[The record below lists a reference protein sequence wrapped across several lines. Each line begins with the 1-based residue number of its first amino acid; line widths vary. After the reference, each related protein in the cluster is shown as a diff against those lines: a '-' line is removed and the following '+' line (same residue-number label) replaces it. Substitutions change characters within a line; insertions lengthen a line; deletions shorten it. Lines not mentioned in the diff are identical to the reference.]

1 MGLSGARKAA
11 ATRNHTAAAQKAA
24 TTRKRRAADRKA
36 ATTRKRRAT
45 HKTGAPE
52 RRTPSVIPMIS
63 YEDGIGALEWLASAF
78 GFRET
83 ARLTAPDGKLSHGE
97 MRAGDGLIMLASPT
111 PDYRSPKRHREV
123 CEQARR
129 WSTVPW
135 IIDGV
140 LVYVDHLERHLTRA
154 KAAGAT
160 ILSEIEEGPPGRRY
174 RAEDLEGHRWF
185 FFEKDDG

>member
-1 MGLSGARKAA
+1 MGASGSRHAA
-11 ATRNHTAAAQKAA
+11 ATRKHRAAPQKAA
-24 TTRKRRAADRKA
+24 TTRKRRATGRKA
-36 ATTRKRRAT
+36 AA
-45 HKTGAPE
+45 
-52 RRTPSVIPMIS
+52 RTPSVIPMIS
-63 YEDGIGALEWLASAF
+63 YEDGIRALEWLASAF

-83 ARLTAPDGKLSHGE
+83 ARLTTPDGRLSHGE
-97 MRAGDGLIMLASPT
+97 MRAGHGLIMLASPT
-111 PDYRSPKRHREV
+111 PDYRGPKRHREA

-140 LVYVDHLERHLTRA
+140 LVYVDHLERHLARA
-154 KAAGAT
+154 RSAGAT
-160 ILSEIEEGPPGRRY
+160 ILSEIEDGPPGRRY